1 MKYKIIDIQDIKT
14 KKTKTDDKNLSRI
27 GSIISLYNEDV
38 KEYEFAF
45 LCYEKDNEGNEK
57 KGVLRTSL
65 IRTVSSYYDD
75 GKKNIVIYTCNSIYF
90 LEEVKNEDN

>member
-14 KKTKTDDKNLSRI
+14 KKTRTDGRYPSRI
-27 GSIISLYNEDV
+27 GSIVSLYNED
-38 KEYEFAF
+38 EFAF

-65 IRTVSSYYDD
+65 VSAVSSYYDN
-75 GKKNIVIYTCNSIYF
+75 GKKNVIIYTYNSIYF
-90 LEEVKNEDN
+90 LEEVKDV

>member
-14 KKTKTDDKNLSRI
+14 KKTKTDGKNPSRI

-38 KEYEFAF
+38 KEGECAF
-45 LCYEKDNEGNEK
+45 FCYYKDSEGNEK
-57 KGVLRTSL
+57 KGALRTSL
-65 IRTVSSYYDD
+65 VRAVSSYYDD

-90 LEEVKNEDN
+90 LEEVKNENN